1 MRNESVINTK
11 SWCFG
16 VNIAE
21 NDLANLALNGLRSH
35 IKERLEG
42 YDFFTVTQV
51 HQRALVVESRSR
63 ES

>member
-21 NDLANLALNGLRSH
+21 NDLADLALNGLRSH
-35 IKERLEG
+35 IKERLED
-42 YDFFTVTQV
+42 YDFFTVTQG